1 MDFDEAMLAT
11 VSRVE
16 ATYELEAHGRTFA
29 EFASEVGEREEYKG
43 SEILEWLGY

>member
-1 MDFDEAMLAT
+1 MDFDEAMEAI

-16 ATYELEAHGRTFA
+16 ATLELQAHGRTFE

-43 SEILEWLGY
+43 SEVLEWLGY